1 MDKIRM
7 EIRTK
12 KGDDWLIHLAVAL
25 KSKGQLSQVVRDGLR
40 LIFDLR
46 AGQVEVLL
54 ELFPFL
60 KAQLG
65 AFVQDIVQDIVLD
78 KPAKSLS
85 VASFAMPTFDD
96 KDTLVI
102 TRDERTGEDSNMNF
116 LNAAFG
122 MVHSEVKQ

>member
-25 KSKGQLSQVVRDGLR
+25 KSKGQLSQ
-40 LIFDLR
+40 
-46 AGQVEVLL
+46 VLL